1 MRTRAAA
8 FGLARQQCRN
18 LPRQRFAS
26 SAQTT
31 PQAAILAAPYDIKLK
46 KLQRDSCERTL
57 RTGHG
62 WARCKSI
69 DSRSGFLVFRHTR
82 FGSRADAGSGFT
94 QVEMPV
100 TSSATQIVSR
110 DAQGPRAV
118 PRGLQHTRDVVPRRR
133 RIPPTSKA
141 AAPSSDIQRDAR
153 GAGEPLSACVA
164 SRSLSYL
171 RSKTL
176 YCPASMHF
184 RCRRPKNRCKS
195 VLPPPGAC
203 PPMRVQNAR
212 RGAALVANKCPGR

>member
-1 MRTRAAA
+1 MELSSGCEARRAALRVCKRSLAASARTDPGVVAAVPMRTRAAA

-57 RTGHG
+57 RMGHG

-82 FGSRADAGSGFT
+82 FGVEDGCRSGFT

-100 TSSATQIVSR
+100 TSSATQIESR
-110 DAQGPRAV
+110 DTQGRARCRAASNS
-118 PRGLQHTRDVVPRRR
+118 PGRRPT
-133 RIPPTSKA
+133 PPTHPYNQQGGS
-141 AAPSSDIQRDAR
+141 P
-153 GAGEPLSACVA
+153 V
-164 SRSLSYL
+164 
-171 RSKTL
+171 
-176 YCPASMHF
+176 
-184 RCRRPKNRCKS
+184 
-195 VLPPPGAC
+195 V
-203 PPMRVQNAR
+203 
-212 RGAALVANKCPGR
+212 